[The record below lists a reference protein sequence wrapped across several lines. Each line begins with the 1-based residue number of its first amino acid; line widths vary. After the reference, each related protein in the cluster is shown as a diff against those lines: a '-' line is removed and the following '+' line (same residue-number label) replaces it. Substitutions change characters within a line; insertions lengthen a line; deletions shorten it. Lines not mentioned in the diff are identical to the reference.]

1 MRAERKKKH
10 TSNIINILIN
20 NDVHSRIGIF
30 VRSDVGDGQGF
41 RHLDQP
47 QCFSNYVER
56 NKSDATR
63 DLCVN
68 NTMEKT
74 GGEEEREMGEEW
86 TSPGL
91 LYGSK
96 IANLGFKSARN
107 GTLLLVC

>member
-1 MRAERKKKH
+1 MR
-10 TSNIINILIN
+10 
-20 NDVHSRIGIF
+20 
-30 VRSDVGDGQGF
+30 
-41 RHLDQP
+41 
-47 QCFSNYVER
+47 
-56 NKSDATR
+56 
-63 DLCVN
+63 
-68 NTMEKT
+68 KT